1 MACNYC
7 KKGFSCGC
15 QKTKASDGSTVHK
28 ACLTNYNASLKKTY
42 VSKDK
47 ITKVLD
53 KHGWCKHIKSREE
66 IC

>member
-53 KHGWCKHIKSREE
+53 KHG
-66 IC
+66 